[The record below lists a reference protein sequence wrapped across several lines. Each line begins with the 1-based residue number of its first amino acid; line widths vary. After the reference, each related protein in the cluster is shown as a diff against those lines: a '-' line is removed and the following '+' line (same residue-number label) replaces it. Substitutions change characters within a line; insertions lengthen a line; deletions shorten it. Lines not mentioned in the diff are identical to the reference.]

1 MVITSMMHA
10 QSRTSIRL
18 QVLKEV
24 EDVIDLDH
32 ARMTQAMLWRLFSN
46 KKEIELR
53 LIADKK
59 LRYAQQAT
67 RVH

>member
-1 MVITSMMHA
+1 MVITSMMIVR
-10 QSRTSIRL
+10 SRTSTRL
-18 QVLKEV
+18 QLKEV
-24 EDVIDLDH
+24 EDVIDPDH